1 MRQASLE
8 PRLEYV
14 TCRVRP
20 ACTAWPW
27 EWGDPAND
35 QVLVCV
41 HGLTRTGR
49 DFDALARRLAASYR
63 VVCPDVVGRGRSDWL
78 ANPRSHRA
86 AVRGGHGH
94 ADRAPEAGAAGV
106 GRHVDGGLIGM
117 ALSGSAVF
125 SAAAAMRPHPG
136 MPSAQE
142 GLRFDRMVLN
152 DVGPGWSSARWP
164 ASAST
169 WACRASSIPSSRR
182 SRRCAPI
189 RCRSGRT
196 ATSNGRRARHVYPEQ
211 DGRWVNIDLA
221 LAQPLAAQTP
231 QELAAGEQL
240 LWQCYVGT
248 DCPVLIVRG
257 EQSDLLTTVTVDE
270 MLQRNPRA
278 RAVVMPGVGHA
289 PTLMSDAQIEPVAAF
304 LLD

>member
-8 PRLEYV
+8 PAWNMSPAP
-14 TCRVRP
+14 VRP
-20 ACTAWPW
+20 ACTAWPV
-27 EWGDPAND
+27 GMGRSGQRPGA
-35 QVLVCV
+35 
-41 HGLTRTGR
+41 GLRARPDAHRPRFRRAGAPVGALSRGLPRRGRTRP
-49 DFDALARRLAASYR
+49 FRLAGQSR
-63 VVCPDVVGRGRSDWL
+63 VL
-78 ANPRSHRA
+78 HRA

-125 SAAAAMRPHPG
+125 SRAAAAMRPHPG

-196 ATSNGRRARHVYPEQ
+196 ATSNGRSWPATSIPSRTGAGSALRPGAGAAAGRADPAGTGGGRAAVVAMLCGHGLPGADRARRTVRFADNRHR
-211 DGRWVNIDLA
+211 GRNA
-221 LAQPLAAQTP
+221 SAQS
-231 QELAAGEQL
+231 AG
-240 LWQCYVGT
+240 
-248 DCPVLIVRG
+248 
-257 EQSDLLTTVTVDE
+257 
-270 MLQRNPRA
+270 A
-278 RAVVMPGVGHA
+278 R
-289 PTLMSDAQIEPVAAF
+289 S
-304 LLD
+304 